1 MLAQRILLVERSP
14 FYSIMDLAAK
24 RSDCLYLHL
33 GEPDFDTP
41 PHIVQTCQ
49 KALAGGSTH
58 YTPDRGIPELRR
70 LIAKKIQTES
80 HVGYSFEDEILIT
93 AGGQAALH
101 IAIMGTVN
109 PGDEV
114 VLLSPYYPPY
124 LANVLLAGGVPIVVP
139 MKSEEDFT
147 PNLEIIERHITK
159 KTKALVLHSPNNPT
173 GSVYGKG
180 ALSQLVDLAGRRNLF
195 IISDEV
201 YEKYVYGDQVHWSLV
216 SFPNAKERVILVNSF
231 SKTYAM
237 TGWRV
242 GYIAAPRET
251 LLQFL
256 KYHHTVNI
264 CANSAAQEAC
274 VAALEGP
281 QGCIQ
286 EMVEEYDRRRQF
298 LVNGLNGIPG
308 IRCIPP
314 RGAFYIFADIRE
326 LKMASLEFTK
336 YLVEEVGVVT
346 TNGSGFGTEG
356 FIRLSYA
363 TKIDQLDEAIKRIHK
378 AVDRLRK
385 APS

>member
-1 MLAQRILLVERSP
+1 MLAQRILSVERSP
-14 FYSIMDLAAK
+14 FYSILDLAAK

-41 PHIVQTCQ
+41 PHIVQAGQ
-49 KALAGGSTH
+49 KALVGGSTH

-70 LIAKKIQTES
+70 LLAQKIHKES
-80 HVGYSFEDEILIT
+80 HAGYSFEDEILIT

-101 IAIMGTVN
+101 TAIMGTVN

-124 LANVLLAGGVPIVVP
+124 LANVLLAGGVPVVVP
-139 MKSEEDFT
+139 MKGEEDFT
-147 PNLEIIERHITK
+147 PDPEFIERHITK

-173 GSVYGKG
+173 GSVYGKE
-180 ALSQLVDLAGRRNLF
+180 ALSQLVSLAEKRNFF

-201 YEKYVYGDQVHWSLV
+201 YEKYIYGDMVHWSLV

-242 GYIAAPRET
+242 GYIAAPRQT

-264 CANSAAQEAC
+264 CANAAAQEAC

-281 QGCIQ
+281 QDCIT
-286 EMVEEYDRRRQF
+286 EMIKEYDLRRQF
-298 LVNGLNGIPG
+298 LVKGLNSIPG
-308 IRCIPP
+308 MRCIPP
-314 RGAFYIFADIRE
+314 QGAFYLFADIRE
-326 LKMASLEFTK
+326 LKITSLEFTK

-346 TNGSGFGTEG
+346 ANGSGFGTEG
-356 FIRLSYA
+356 FIRLSYS
-363 TKIDQLDEAIKRIHK
+363 TKIEQLDEATKRIQK

-385 APS
+385 AQP

>member
-1 MLAQRILLVERSP
+1 MLAQRILSVERSP

-41 PHIVQTCQ
+41 SHIVETGQ
-49 KALAGGSTH
+49 KALAGGATH

-70 LIAKKIQTES
+70 LLAQKIQNES
-80 HVGYSFEDEILIT
+80 HAEYSFEDEILIT

-101 IAIMGTVN
+101 TAIMGTVN

-124 LANVLLAGGVPIVVP
+124 LANVLLAGGVPVVVP

-147 PNLEIIERHITK
+147 PNPKIIERHITK
-159 KTKALVLHSPNNPT
+159 RTKALVLHSPNNPT
-173 GSVYGKG
+173 GSVYGKEV
-180 ALSQLVDLAGRRNLF
+180 LSQLVDLAEERNFF

-201 YEKYVYGDQVHWSLV
+201 YEKYIYGDQVHWSLV

-237 TGWRV
+237 TGWRI
-242 GYIAAPRET
+242 GYIAAPRQT

-264 CANSAAQEAC
+264 CANAAAQEAC

-281 QGCIQ
+281 QDCIQ
-286 EMVEEYDRRRQF
+286 EMIKEYDLRRQF
-298 LVNGLNGIPG
+298 LLEGLNSIPG
-308 IRCIPP
+308 MRCIPP
-314 RGAFYIFADIRE
+314 QGAFYLFTDIRE

-356 FIRLSYA
+356 FVRLSYS
-363 TKIDQLDEAIKRIHK
+363 TKIEQIDEAIKRIQK

-385 APS
+385 AQP